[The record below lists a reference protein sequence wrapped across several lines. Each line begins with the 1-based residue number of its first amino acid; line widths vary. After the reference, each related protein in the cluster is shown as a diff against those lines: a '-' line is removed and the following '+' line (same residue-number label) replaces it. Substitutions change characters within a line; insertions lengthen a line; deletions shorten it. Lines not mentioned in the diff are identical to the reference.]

1 MRNYEII
8 KEIYKRCPDM
18 VNREYSTSQL
28 FDRCQDIRDMIER
41 ERPEMSDGVWE
52 EEKNDKKNTIPS
64 H

>member
-41 ERPEMSDGVWE
+41 ERPEI
-52 EEKNDKKNTIPS
+52 KKQFPNQQDVGIDY
-64 H
+64 